1 MNGEMALLWLKMM
14 RAPTKTSMMMMG
26 VSHQAFRTFRKSH
39 NSPINE
45 RLFDMVYPIMSYGM
59 TVCMSAGF
67 SLFCISNMSL
77 SLSH

>member
-1 MNGEMALLWLKMM
+1 MNGDTALLWPNTMST
-14 RAPTKTSMMMMG
+14 PISTSMIMMG